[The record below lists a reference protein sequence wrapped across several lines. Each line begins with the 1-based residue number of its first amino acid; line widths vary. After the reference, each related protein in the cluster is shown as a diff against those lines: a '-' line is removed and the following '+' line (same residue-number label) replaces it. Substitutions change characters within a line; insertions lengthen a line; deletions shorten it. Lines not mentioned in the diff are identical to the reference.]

1 MNPKTFTIILL
12 KIFAIYLFFQAVPIL
27 GDFIYSFTESEVR
40 TASVIGYFI
49 LQIGIYVI
57 SIFALFKFSNPI
69 AEFMLRSI
77 PDDSNEIISVNT
89 SLLRILIAACAVY
102 YFLSAIPQL
111 VSQIYTMFSFYQEE
125 LMTQTEKNRIT
136 KLVLRFISVVF
147 QIVVSAL
154 VFLKSNEIA
163 QFWEKQQTVKE

>member
-12 KIFAIYLFFQAVPIL
+12 KLFSIYLFFQAVPVL

-40 TASVIGYFI
+40 TVSVIGYFI
-49 LQIGIYVI
+49 LQIGIYLI
-57 SIFALFKFSNPI
+57 SVFVLFKFSNPI
-69 AEFMLRSI
+69 AEFMLRNVH
-77 PDDSNEIISVNT
+77 DDSNEIISVNKT
-89 SLLRILIAACAVY
+89 LLPILIAACAVY

-111 VSQIYTMFSFYQEE
+111 VSQLYTMFSFYQEE
-125 LMTQTEKNRIT
+125 LMTQTEKERIN
-136 KLVLRFISVVF
+136 KIVLRFISVVF

-154 VFLKSNEIA
+154 VFLKSNKIA